1 MYVIINAKDSSYFY
15 MLNNNTVFTKQNILK
30 TTIFNDLDMA
40 NKQCE
45 ICNKL
50 SNDTFVVKQVVLQDI
65 QK

>member
-1 MYVIINAKDSSYFY
+1 MYVIINTKDSSYFY
-15 MLNNNTVFTKQNILK
+15 MLNNNTVFTKPNILK

-45 ICNKL
+45 VCNEL